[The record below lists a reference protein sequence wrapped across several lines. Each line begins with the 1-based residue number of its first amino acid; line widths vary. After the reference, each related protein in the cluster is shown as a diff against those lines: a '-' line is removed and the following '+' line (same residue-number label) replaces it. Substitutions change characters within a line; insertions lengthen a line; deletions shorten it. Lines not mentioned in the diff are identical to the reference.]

1 MSLEIDKKIMDLFS
15 EDQKA
20 TYRTSYVDS
29 EKKAWSLPRKL
40 KNYVI
45 GTFYEDKSLSLCEI
59 TMTDGRVLI
68 LKA

>member
-1 MSLEIDKKIMDLFS
+1 MSLELDKKIMELFT
-15 EDQKA
+15 EDQEA

-29 EKKAWSLPRKL
+29 EENAWSLPRKL

-59 TMTDGRVLI
+59 TMKDGRAII